1 MSDAD
6 DKARDRADLLF
17 FWERMHAVVQSTG
30 YDGNAIGEAYRRYVL
45 DLLRSRTP
53 GPRMLQEVADELEE
67 LWWPKKYREKAF
79 LRYADYLQNDL
90 TALLLKCKPGTEV
103 EKKAAAEGHHG
114 RGAAQAPTNRSRETD
129 RQGARR
135 RHLGPAPAPVP
146 LPEAHRHIGHFLH

>member
-53 GPRMLQEVADELEE
+53 GPRMLQEVATTCRTTSRRYCSNASRE
-67 LWWPKKYREKAF
+67 PKSR
-79 LRYADYLQNDL
+79 R
-90 TALLLKCKPGTEV
+90 KPPPSW
-103 EKKAAAEGHHG
+103 AS
-114 RGAAQAPTNRSRETD
+114 RSR
-129 RQGARR
+129 RCAGAHEPKPRN
-135 RHLGPAPAPVP
+135 
-146 LPEAHRHIGHFLH
+146 

>member
-17 FWERMHAVVQSTG
+17 FWERMQAVVQSTG

-53 GPRMLQEVADELEE
+53 GPRMLQGVADELEE

-103 EKKAAAEGHHG
+103 EKKAAAELGITVE
-114 RGAAQAPTNRSRETD
+114 AL
-129 RQGARR
+129 RR
-135 RHLGPAPAPVP
+135 RPRTEAEKLTAKELGVDISG
-146 LPEAHRHIGHFLH
+146 LRQRRYRYRKRTGI